1 MKRRQGMGQ
10 RMLKNFPL
18 LVKDVQLKIQEQNK
32 YTGTCACA
40 RAHTHT
46 HTHKHIPKNTIIK
59 LLKIKDKEKIKRSQM
74 KKRHITFKG
83 IGNKTKQKE

>member
-1 MKRRQGMGQ
+1 MCVR
-10 RMLKNFPL
+10 
-18 LVKDVQLKIQEQNK
+18 
-32 YTGTCACA
+32 AC
-40 RAHTHT
+40 THT